1 MIRGM
6 QPRKPQTT
14 RHRRK
19 GVVRRRGWLLG
30 AALVA
35 LPAAPAL
42 HAQGVDSSAS
52 ASAVQRPALPG
63 MGDGADLSS
72 GVERQLGDRIARE
85 LYRDPD
91 FIDDAVIA
99 DYVQGIWRPLLVAA
113 RELGE
118 LGSEID
124 ERFVWEIMLGRDRSI
139 NAFALPGG
147 YLGVHLGL
155 VAAVSSA
162 DELAAVLA
170 HELSHVTQR
179 HISRMI
185 GQQSR
190 QGPLLIGAMILAAI
204 AAAKNPAAT
213 GAVLTGSQALAIQS
227 QLNFSRDMERE
238 ADRVGYSV
246 LVRAGYAPQGAVQMF
261 QKLAQAARLND
272 NGNFPYLRTHPLT
285 AERLSDMQARQQLMP
300 RELAPLGTL
309 EHRLIAA
316 RAQVLAHADV
326 ESLRQRVAQAA
337 ASPQALYAA
346 SLASLK
352 LRDTD
357 AAQRHALAL
366 QDAVANDARAAQVAR
381 YLLAEVALGRKDA
394 VAALAALQL
403 DESPAGRREWSRA
416 QLMLWGQAQLLRGTV
431 GPLIERLQTWVALQ
445 PRDASAWQMLSAA
458 YQRRGDALRAVRAD
472 AESFVARL
480 DHPAALDR
488 LRAAQDMVADAARSG
503 QPVDHIEASIIDS
516 RTRQISST
524 VREQALQR

>member
-1 MIRGM
+1 M
-6 QPRKPQTT
+6 QQRKFQPT
-14 RHRRK
+14 RHRRR
-19 GVVRRRGWLLG
+19 GVVRWRGWLLG
-30 AALVA
+30 VALVA
-35 LPAAPAL
+35 LPAAPLL
-42 HAQGVDSSAS
+42 HAQGVGGSA
-52 ASAVQRPALPG
+52 AGGAVQRPALPG
-63 MGDGADLSS
+63 MGDGADLPSS
-72 GVERQLGDRIARE
+72 VERQLGDRIARE
-85 LYRDPD
+85 IYRDPD
-91 FIDDAVIA
+91 FIDDPVIA
-99 DYVQGIWRPLLVAA
+99 DYVQGIWQALLVAA

-155 VAAVSSA
+155 VAAVNSA

-179 HISRMI
+179 HISRML
-185 GQQSR
+185 GQQNR
-190 QGPLLIGAMILAAI
+190 QAPLLVGAMILGAI
-204 AAAKNPAAT
+204 AAARNPAAS
-213 GAVLTGSQALAIQS
+213 GAVLTGSQALAVQT

-246 LVRAGYAPQGAVQMF
+246 LLRAGYAPQGAVQMF

-285 AERLSDMQARQQLMP
+285 TERLSDMQARQQLLP
-300 RELAPLGTL
+300 REPAPLGTL

-326 ESLRQRVAQAA
+326 ESLRQRVAQAG

-346 SLASLK
+346 ALASLK
-352 LRDTD
+352 LRDAE

-366 QDAVANDARAAQVAR
+366 RDAVALDARAAQVAR
-381 YLLAEVALGRKDA
+381 YLLAEIALARNDA
-394 VAALAALQL
+394 AAALAALQA
-403 DESPAGRREWSRA
+403 DESPVAMRDWPRA
-416 QLMLWGQAQLLRGTV
+416 QLMLWGQAQRMRGTV
-431 GPLIERLQTWVALQ
+431 DTLIERLQTWVALQ
-445 PRDASAWQMLSAA
+445 PRDASAWQLLSAA

-480 DHPAALDR
+480 DYPAALDR

-503 QPVDHIEASIIDS
+503 RPVDHIEASIIDS
-516 RTRQISST
+516 RSRQLGLLA
-524 VREQALQR
+524 REQALQR

>member
-1 MIRGM
+1 MSQRQR
-6 QPRKPQTT
+6 QPFA
-14 RHRRK
+14 
-19 GVVRRRGWLLG
+19 RRRWAVSALARLG
-30 AALVA
+30 LMGTVLAVW
-35 LPAAPAL
+35 PAAPAL
-42 HAQGVDSSAS
+42 HAQVATAPSAAS
-52 ASAVQRPALPG
+52 AAQRPALPG

-85 LYRDPD
+85 IYRDPD

-99 DYVQGIWRPLLVAA
+99 DYVQGIWRPLLMAA

-124 ERFVWEIMLGRDRSI
+124 ERFVWEIMLGRDRTI

-155 VAAVSSA
+155 VAAVNSA

-185 GQQSR
+185 GQQNR

-213 GAVLTGSQALAIQS
+213 GAVLTGSQALAIQN

-285 AERLSDMQARQQLMP
+285 TERLSDMQSRQQLLP
-300 RELAPLGTL
+300 REQTALGTL
-309 EHRLIAA
+309 EHRLVAA
-316 RAQVLAHADV
+316 RAQVLANADI
-326 ESLRQRVAQAA
+326 ESLRQRVAQAGG
-337 ASPQALYAA
+337 SPQALYAA

-352 LRDTD
+352 LRDAD

-366 QDAVANDARAAQVAR
+366 RDAVGGDAQAAQVVR
-381 YLLAEVALGRKDA
+381 YLLAEIALARNDA
-394 VAALAALQL
+394 TAALAALQL
-403 DESPAGRREWSRA
+403 DESPAAMREWSRA
-416 QLMLWGQAQLLRGTV
+416 QLMLWGQAQVMRGTV
-431 GPLIERLQTWVALQ
+431 DSLVDRLQTWVALQ
-445 PRDASAWQMLSAA
+445 PRDGSAWQMLSAA
-458 YQRRGDALRAVRAD
+458 YQRRGDTLRAVRAD

-480 DHPAALDR
+480 DYPAALDR
-488 LRAAQDMVADAARSG
+488 LRAAQDMVAQAARDG
-503 QPVDHIEASIIDS
+503 RPVDHIEASIIDS
-516 RTRQISST
+516 RTRQVSSM